1 MRHRWNRMWFCF
13 HFTGEHWCTE
23 RQRPKFTEPFI
34 SFGKSVNG
42 NKVVLGPWIPALWI
56 GAVLTG
62 LRSQRVSGRSGISTR
77 PPVPPLITHCVS
89 LASSNPVP
97 DRVQAVIRSDRRDLD
112 TSTNKQLRKQIFKR
126 KGFLPSADWFL
137 LKVLILFNIFC
148 SSPEMH
154 CRALSAFCFGQVFT
168 ERQQFGCFLQ
178 KKWLQVQSRQPGIR

>member
-1 MRHRWNRMWFCF
+1 MHGEAKAQIHRAIYFLWKISQWELSSFRPLNTCF
-13 HFTGEHWCTE
+13 VDWGCAYWPQVTE
-23 RQRPKFTEPFI
+23 
-34 SFGKSVNG
+34 
-42 NKVVLGPWIPALWI
+42 
-56 GAVLTG
+56 
-62 LRSQRVSGRSGISTR
+62 SQWKIRNFNTS
-77 PPVPPLITHCVS
+77 PVPPLITHCVS